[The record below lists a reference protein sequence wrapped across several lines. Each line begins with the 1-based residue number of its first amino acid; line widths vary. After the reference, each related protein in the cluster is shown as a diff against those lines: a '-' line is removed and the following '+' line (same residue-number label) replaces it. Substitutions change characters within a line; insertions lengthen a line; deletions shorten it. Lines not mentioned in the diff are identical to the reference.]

1 MRGLWRAV
9 VVCVVVAGCA
19 TATPPSARW
28 LVLSQHMSSDGL
40 WWRVEA
46 TVSKDA
52 CRALVKAATTR
63 PKVRMTAWYD
73 VTPQQLEKQFGHA
86 VTPDK
91 GTWVACW
98 PAGIDLA
105 EPDS

>member
-1 MRGLWRAV
+1 M
-9 VVCVVVAGCA
+9 
-19 TATPPSARW
+19 
-28 LVLSQHMSSDGL
+28 
-40 WWRVEA
+40 
-46 TVSKDA
+46 SKDE
-52 CRALVKAATTR
+52 CRALVKRVTTR
-63 PKVRMTAWYD
+63 AKIRMTAWYD
-73 VTPQQLEKQFGHA
+73 VTPQQLETHFGQA